1 MDESNRLTVEPA
13 PPALEHSL
21 SPERR
26 RRVRRQTNGARH
38 YHHSRKNLIY
48 GLWVTVGVLF
58 LLLLFTAIKL
68 SLYAKEVNDLNL
80 LQAKQERELARLRP
94 QLLQLEEALA
104 ELVKQRLPGLYPLEF
119 DKVIPIEK
127 QYIHN
132 IIFTLIG
139 KEEDRNYEFK
149 LTLKNSGL
157 TPVHPIVKVIFFDH
171 LGIQVADSMIGVDE
185 KGVPTLDVMERGGV
199 RSYTQAIRLRPGK
212 EAKYF
217 AVESDLPE
225 YQKFRD

>member
-1 MDESNRLTVEPA
+1 MKESNRLTVEPQ
-13 PPALEHSL
+13 ALASENSPM
-21 SPERR
+21 PERR

-38 YHHSRKNLIY
+38 YHHSRNNLIY
-48 GLWVTVGVLF
+48 GLWAAVSILF
-58 LLLLFTAIKL
+58 LLLLLTAIKL

-80 LQAKQERELARLRP
+80 LQARQERELKRLRP
-94 QLLQLEEALA
+94 QLAQLEEELA

-127 QYIHN
+127 QYIHH

-149 LTLKNSGL
+149 LTLRNGGL
-157 TPVHPIVKVIFFDH
+157 TAVHPIVKVIFFDH
-171 LGIQVADSMIGVDE
+171 LGIQVAGSMIGVDE
-185 KGVPTLDVMERGGV
+185 NRMPTLDVLERGEV
-199 RSYTQAIRLRPGK
+199 RSYTQAINLPAGK

-217 AVESDLPE
+217 TVETDLPE
-225 YQKFRD
+225 YQKLRQ